1 MHYTVRTPK
10 VFLPSVWP
18 LPRSLATTGGI
29 SVDFSSSPYLDVSVQ
44 AVPLIC
50 LCIQHMMT
58 RLSSCRIA
66 PFGHPRI
73 YRSLTAPRGFSQLV
87 TSFFGSRCQG
97 IPLVLFV
104 AWPFILIPQR
114 IGVWVKSKLL
124 FSVLTVERTPTLRR
138 WAHSLWKIAEVP
150 VILTHHW
157 KIKSWDIFGSSLLV
171 ENRLFYN
178 NLFSPLQ
185 KLQYFYLRNLS
196 LFD

>member
-104 AWPFILIPQR
+104 AWPFLSIHHRHQGLILLHTSHTSKRWLLCLAFRAAR
-114 IGVWVKSKLL
+114 IL
-124 FSVLTVERTPTLRR
+124 F
-138 WAHSLWKIAEVP
+138 
-150 VILTHHW
+150 
-157 KIKSWDIFGSSLLV
+157 
-171 ENRLFYN
+171 ENFAVN
-178 NLFSPLQ
+178 NLSFITVM
-185 KLQYFYLRNLS
+185 NLS
-196 LFD
+196 W